1 MKNSRIL
8 NILIGGPAGSG
19 IDSAGMILGHAL
31 KRAGASVV
39 VANEIMSLIRGGHN
53 FNRVRFSF
61 DEPVLC
67 HDEKVDL
74 VVAFDKASL
83 EHLSEIREGGVF
95 VYDEKVI
102 EAGEIGGAGGAGTG
116 SGGGKVELAKGVS
129 VLPVPLKAIA
139 DSVGGAIFE
148 NTVALGII
156 SGIVGLDGGFVKEI
170 LREKFIDKGEAIVEK
185 NLKAFDEGAGLV
197 SGKSFDI
204 NLGGDAGGS
213 GGEKRL
219 LLNGNDAICLGAVKS
234 GCKFVAEYP
243 MTPSSSILHTMAAWA
258 EKFGI
263 VVKHAEDEIAAMN
276 MIVGAGFAGARALT
290 ATSGGG
296 FALMTEAVGM
306 AGCSET
312 PCVVVEAQRPGP
324 STGLPTRT
332 EQGDLR
338 QVLHAGQG
346 DYPRLVMAPGDVDE
360 CFEMGF
366 SAFNYADRFQIPV
379 LILIDKYLSETFV
392 SVDDFETAER
402 KALMKIERGT
412 IIGKVDGGEDFKRY
426 KDSMDGVSERTLPG
440 TVGGEHVTTSYEHDE
455 ASLLVEDVD
464 SRNLQMRKRMR
475 KMDTLLGVL
484 PKPVVI
490 DGDGREVDL
499 DEWARELRA
508 HPTNSDRSGFV
519 VFVSFGSLKPVLMEA
534 CKRLGTGGGKKKA
547 VKAGVLMIKC
557 LAPFQSED
565 VKKILNKAERSG
577 ARVIGVEQNF
587 SGQLC
592 GLVREK
598 TGIEIKEKIL
608 KYDGREMDAGWV
620 VKMFQERSRNVH

>member
-1 MKNSRIL
+1 
-8 NILIGGPAGSG
+8 
-19 IDSAGMILGHAL
+19 
-31 KRAGASVV
+31 
-39 VANEIMSLIRGGHN
+39 
-53 FNRVRFSF
+53 
-61 DEPVLC
+61 LC
-67 HDEKVDL
+67 HEEKVDL

-102 EAGEIGGAGGAGTG
+102 GAEDIKAVREGSVIAGG
-116 SGGGKVELAKGVS
+116 VS
-129 VLPVPLKAIA
+129 LFPVPLKAIA
-139 DSVGGAIFE
+139 EGIGGAIFE

-170 LREKFIDKGEAIVEK
+170 LREKFADKGEAIVEK
-185 NLKAFDEGAGLV
+185 NLKAFDEGVG
-197 SGKSFDI
+197 I
-204 NLGGDAGGS
+204 IGGRKFGISLEHEAGGS
-213 GGEKRL
+213 GGADRL

-243 MTPSSSILHTMAAWA
+243 MTPSSSILHTMAGWA
-258 EKFGI
+258 DKFGI

-296 FALMTEAVGM
+296 FALMTEAVSL

-346 DYPRLVMAPGDVDE
+346 DYPRLVMAPGDIDE

-392 SVDDFETAER
+392 STEDFENAER
-402 KALMKIERGT
+402 KMLMKIERGK
-412 IIGKVDGGEDFKRY
+412 IVEKVNGDFKRY
-426 KDSMDGVSERTLPG
+426 VDSMDGISERTLPG
-440 TVGGEHVTTSYEHDE
+440 TPFGEHVTTSYEHDE
-455 ASLLVEDVD
+455 GSLLVEDVD

-475 KMDTLLGVL
+475 KMETLGGEL
-484 PKPVVI
+484 PEPVVI
-490 DGDGREVDL
+490 DGEGKEIEVD
-499 DEWARELRA
+499 EL
-508 HPTNSDRSGFV
+508 GVLFV
-519 VFVSFGSLKPVLMEA
+519 GFGSLKPVLMEA
-534 CKRLGTGGGKKKA
+534 CGKLAEGGGKKKA
-547 VKAGVLMIKC
+547 VKSGILMLKY
-557 LAPFQSED
+557 LAPFQSES
-565 VKKILNKAERSG
+565 VKKILNKAIRAG
-577 ARVIGVEQNF
+577 VRVIGVEQNF

-598 TGIEIKEKIL
+598 TGIEIEERIL
-608 KYDGREMDAGWV
+608 KYDGREMDGEWV
-620 VKMFQERSRNVH
+620 MGALRERS

>member
-1 MKNSRIL
+1 MKKLRVL

-19 IDSAGMILGHAL
+19 IDSAGMILGHVL

-39 VANEIMSLIRGGHN
+39 VANEAMSQIRGGHN
-53 FNRVRFSF
+53 YNRVRFSF
-61 DEPVLC
+61 SEEVLC
-67 HDEKVDL
+67 HDDGVDL

-83 EHLSEIREGGVF
+83 EHLGEARGGGVF
-95 VYDEKVI
+95 VYDEGVI
-102 EAGEIGGAGGAGTG
+102 KSEDLASGGAVA
-116 SGGGKVELAKGVS
+116 AKGVKTFG
-129 VLPVPLKAIA
+129 VPLGAIA
-139 DSVGGAIFE
+139 KGVGGDLFK
-148 NTVALGII
+148 NTVAIGVIAKMI
-156 SGIVGLDGGFVKEI
+156 GLDGGAVREFLKE
-170 LREKFIDKGEAIVEK
+170 RFSSKGKVVVGE
-185 NLKAFDEGAGLV
+185 NLKAFEAGFGLLEEKFFEIENEGEASGGAGV
-197 SGKSFDI
+197 
-204 NLGGDAGGS
+204 
-213 GGEKRL
+213 

-296 FALMTEAVGM
+296 FALMTEAVSL

-346 DYPRLVMAPGDVDE
+346 DYPRLVAAPGDVRE

-366 SAFNYADRFQIPV
+366 SAFNYADKFQLPV
-379 LILIDKYLSETFV
+379 LILTDKYLSETFV
-392 SVDDFETAER
+392 SVGELETADDR
-402 KALMKIERGT
+402 ATMRIERGK
-412 IIGKVDGGEDFKRY
+412 IDADVVAGDGFKRY
-426 KDSMDGVSERTLPG
+426 ADSMDGVSGRTLPG
-440 TVGGEHVTTSYEHDE
+440 TVGGEHITTSYEHDE
-455 ASLLVEDVD
+455 ASFLVEDVD

-475 KMDTLLGVL
+475 KMDALLGVL
-484 PKPVVI
+484 PEPRVI
-490 DGDGREVDL
+490 DGEGKEVEL
-499 DEWARELRA
+499 DEWARGLKARS
-508 HPTNSDRSGFV
+508 TNSDRSGFV

-534 CKRLGTGGGKKKA
+534 CKRLGAGSGKVRA
-547 VKAGVLMIKC
+547 VKAGVLMIKY
-557 LAPFQSED
+557 LAPFHDEA
-565 VKKILNKAERSG
+565 VKKILNKAMRSG

-598 TGIEIKEKIL
+598 TGIEISERIL
-608 KYDGREMDAGWV
+608 KYDGREMDAEWV
-620 VKMFQERSRNVH
+620 VNAFRGRPQNVL